1 MNIVKHAGV
10 NQALVSL
17 DVNVG
22 CFRSAIPDEG
32 LIHRESQDRP
42 LVTLSACRMYETALP
57 RVGGTFVID
66 SRVGKGTSIALTL
79 PLEKL
84 TERLFSEREA
94 LSSKS
99 AFEPGLPNRQIS
111 NRFLCNSLL
120 QLPALD
126 NQLCAYADYATFFCG
141 LSSPCPGV
149 DCRTR

>member
-1 MNIVKHAGV
+1 
-10 NQALVSL
+10 
-17 DVNVG
+17 
-22 CFRSAIPDEG
+22 
-32 LIHRESQDRP
+32 
-42 LVTLSACRMYETALP
+42 MYETALP